1 MTVKELKAEL
11 NKYPENMD
19 VFIAERKTDYTFGLL
34 NSVTKREVTFSEDP
48 DYVTE
53 LNAKDDV
60 LILDEE

>member
-11 NKYPENMD
+11 SKYPENMD
-19 VFIAERKTDYTFGLL
+19 VFIAERKTDFTFGLL

>member
-1 MTVKELKAEL
+1 MTVKELKTEL
-11 NKYPENMD
+11 SKYPENMD
-19 VFIAERKTDYTFGLL
+19 VFIAERKTDFTFGLL

>member
-1 MTVKELKAEL
+1 MTVKELKMEL
-11 NKYPENMD
+11 SKYPENMD
-19 VFIAERKTDYTFGLL
+19 VFIAERKTDFTFGLL
-34 NSVTKREVTFSEDP
+34 NSVTKREVIFSEDP

>member
-1 MTVKELKAEL
+1 MTVKELKIEL
-11 NKYPENMD
+11 SKYPENMD
-19 VFIAERKTDYTFGLL
+19 VFIAERKTDFTFGLL